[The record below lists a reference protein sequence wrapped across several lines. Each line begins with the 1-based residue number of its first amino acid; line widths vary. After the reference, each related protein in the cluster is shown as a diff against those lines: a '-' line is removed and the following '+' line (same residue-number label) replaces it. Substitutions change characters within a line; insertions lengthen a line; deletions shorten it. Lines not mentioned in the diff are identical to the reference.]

1 MAKGFINKDSVR
13 QAMTETTIPSGVK
26 TILNNPYYLYNDK
39 TASIATY
46 YNLNTTMTTLDEAT
60 RENYGEL
67 TANSPLRFNKIIGFY
82 LYGISKIE
90 PNLEINDYGL
100 EGDNIDGEAI
110 ILPNTVVPYPG
121 DVFTL
126 DQLGNKYLFKI
137 THVNPNTLETG
148 SIMYKV
154 NYVLCGSD
162 GIQTIEDKVV
172 KTFKFIASNIGTNFA
187 SLIEEQTYA
196 ELSEIQDISTMLKDY
211 YIQLF
216 YDARVQTLCYYRDSA
231 GFKVHDPYL
240 LEFIIRNEIL
250 LGSSNYIYLDHQ
262 VFLPNT
268 FGVDYDRTIF
278 STIDHNDIKRHIGLY
293 IGNILLV
300 TQKLSLL
307 YAYPQDYYY
316 MEYVRTNNKF
326 YIIDI
331 FDDPDFGNKIKN
343 NTKTGNVMKDILIG
357 FFNETTITAEQLE
370 ALKHIDY
377 MNNCELY
384 YLIPITIY
392 ILDKYI
398 QDKLS
403 TSNNGGIV

>member
-1 MAKGFINKDSVR
+1 MAKGFINTNSVR
-13 QAMTETTIPSGVK
+13 QAMTETTIPSSVK
-26 TILNNPYYLYNDK
+26 TILNNPYYLFNDK
-39 TASIATY
+39 TPSIANY

-60 RENYGEL
+60 RDNYGEL
-67 TANSPLRFNKIIGFY
+67 TANSPLRFNKVIGFY

-90 PNLEINDYGL
+90 PSLEINDYGL

-110 ILPNTVVPYPG
+110 ILPNTIVPYPG

-126 DQLGNKYLFKI
+126 DQLGDKYLFKI
-137 THVNPNTLETG
+137 THVNPNTLDTG

-172 KTFKFIASNIGTNFA
+172 KTFRFIHSNIGTNFA
-187 SLIEEQTYA
+187 CIIEDQTFS
-196 ELSEIQDISTMLKDY
+196 ELSEIQAMSIVLKDY
-211 YIQLF
+211 FIQLF
-216 YDARVQTLCYYRDSA
+216 YDARVQTMCYYRDIA

-240 LEFIIRNEIL
+240 LEFLIRNDIL
-250 LGSSNYIYLDHQ
+250 YGSTEYIHLDHQ
-262 VFLPNT
+262 MYLPNT
-268 FGVDYDRTIF
+268 FGIDYDRTIF
-278 STIDHNDIKRHIGLY
+278 SSIDHKDIKKHIGLF
-293 IGNILLV
+293 IGNLLLV

-331 FDDPDFGNKIKN
+331 FDDPDFGNKIIN
-343 NTKTGNVMKDILIG
+343 NIKTGNVMKDILIG
-357 FFNETTITAEQLE
+357 FFNNDKITSKQLDD
-370 ALKHIDY
+370 LKHIDY
-377 MNNCELY
+377 MNNAELY

-392 ILDKYI
+392 ILDKTI
-398 QDKLS
+398 QDILS
-403 TSNNGGIV
+403 NTKTSD